1 MAFGIRGTGG
11 LCCYASRWIVG
22 LVALILVCAIRLPAR
37 GQERPELS
45 SEERAAHLERMR
57 NIAKSFHIDEL
68 SGEKRVSAKLADEPV
83 LRYTDSTRK
92 QHDSTIWVWGT
103 KGRPSAMMAVEYYP
117 ERPRDPKWLYEIASL
132 SPSRIAVERG
142 SELSW
147 TAREP
152 GLKLR
157 VLAGA
162 PLPAEK
168 PAARLGQ
175 MKQLFSRFAAHEGA
189 VVEGRIELRP
199 MARPL
204 FRYRDDAAGV
214 IDGAVFSFANGT
226 NPEVLWVIEAQSDD
240 QTNESWH
247 FGFVQMT
254 GAEVIAELDGKE
266 IWKCREANPPAERE
280 SYRNGWVSPSIG
292 RQ

>member
-1 MAFGIRGTGG
+1 M
-11 LCCYASRWIVG
+11 
-22 LVALILVCAIRLPAR
+22 PAWSD
-37 GQERPELS
+37 EPAELS
-45 SEERAAHLERMR
+45 GEERAAHLERMR
-57 NIAKSFHIDEL
+57 SIAKSIQIYEIAGGKW
-68 SGEKRVSAKLADEPV
+68 SQAQLADEPV
-83 LRYTDSTRK
+83 LRYTDVTRK

-103 KGRPSAMMAVEYYP
+103 KGRPSAMVAVEYYP

-132 SPSRIAVERG
+132 STSRIAVERG
-142 SELSW
+142 SDLSW

-152 GLKLR
+152 GLNIRRLN
-157 VLAGA
+157 GA
-162 PLPAEK
+162 PAPAER

-175 MKQLFSRFAAHEGA
+175 MKDLLARFAAHEGA

-204 FRYRDDAAGV
+204 YRYRDEAAGV

-226 NPEVLWVIEAQSDD
+226 NPEVLWIIEAQADD
-240 QTNESWH
+240 QNNRSWG

-266 IWKCREANPPAERE
+266 VWKCREADPPAERG
-280 SYRNGWVSPSIG
+280 SYRNGWLSPFDG
-292 RQ
+292 DK

>member
-1 MAFGIRGTGG
+1 MAFGIRKKGR
-11 LCCYASRWIVG
+11 LCCCESWGIAG
-22 LVALILVCAIRLPAR
+22 LVALILVGAIRLPAR
-37 GQERPELS
+37 GQERAELS

-57 NIAKSFHIDEL
+57 SIATSFHIYEL
-68 SGEKRVSAKLADEPV
+68 SGEKRLSARLADEPV

-92 QHDSTIWVWGT
+92 QYDSTIWVWGT
-103 KGRPSAMMAVEYYP
+103 KGRPSAMVAVEYYP
-117 ERPRDPKWLYEIASL
+117 ERPRNQKWLYEIASL

-142 SELSW
+142 NELSW

-152 GLKLR
+152 GLNLR

-175 MKQLFSRFAAHEGA
+175 MKGLFARFAAHEGA

-204 FRYRDDAAGV
+204 YRYRDEAAGV
-214 IDGAVFSFANGT
+214 IDGAIFSFANGT

-240 QTNESWH
+240 QKNESWH

-266 IWKCREANPPAERE
+266 LWKCREADPPAERE
-280 SYRNGWVSPSIG
+280 SYRNGWFSPG
-292 RQ
+292 DGK

>member
-1 MAFGIRGTGG
+1 M
-11 LCCYASRWIVG
+11 SRSIAG
-22 LVALILVCAIRLPAR
+22 LVALILVCAIRLPTR

-57 NIAKSFHIDEL
+57 NIAKSFRIYEL
-68 SGEKRVSAKLADEPV
+68 SSEKRVSAQPADEPV

-92 QHDSTIWVWGT
+92 QYDSTIWVWGT
-103 KGRPSAMMAVEYYP
+103 KGRPAAMMAVEYYP
-117 ERPRDPKWLYEIASL
+117 ERSRNPKWLYEIASL

-142 SELSW
+142 NELSW

-152 GLKLR
+152 GLNLR

-175 MKQLFSRFAAHEGA
+175 MKGLFARFAAHEGA

-204 FRYRDDAAGV
+204 YRYRDEAAGV
-214 IDGAVFSFANGT
+214 IDGALFSFANGT
-226 NPEVLWVIEAQSDD
+226 NPEVLWIIEAQSDD
-240 QTNESWH
+240 QKNESWQ

-266 IWKCREANPPAERE
+266 IWKCREADPPAERG
-280 SYRNGWVSPSIG
+280 SYRNGWFSPLVG
-292 RQ
+292 GQ